1 MMHGEVKERSSL
13 RFSWLLP
20 LRLAAK
26 GGRAQWYAAASS
38 HGVLGFDALLNL
50 QVIRRVL
57 PRRLPEG
64 R

>member
-1 MMHGEVKERSSL
+1 MAHGEVEERSSL

-26 GGRAQWYAAASS
+26 GGRAQWYAAPSS
-38 HGVLGFDALLNL
+38 HGVLGLDALLNL
-50 QVIRRVL
+50 QVTHRVL